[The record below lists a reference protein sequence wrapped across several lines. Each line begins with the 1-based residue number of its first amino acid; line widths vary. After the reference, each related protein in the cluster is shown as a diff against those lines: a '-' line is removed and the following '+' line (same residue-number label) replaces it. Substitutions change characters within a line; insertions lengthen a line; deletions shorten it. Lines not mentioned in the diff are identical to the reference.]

1 MHIAAITTKRDMIM
15 KYPDKKRCEELLN
28 EYGTP
33 EHVKGHC
40 KAVADTAYAIGSAL
54 NEKGF
59 DLDLD
64 LITAAGMLHD
74 IARVQDRHWDAGAD
88 IAASLGYDDVA
99 EIIRVHMSYSPFSAL
114 KDVTETDL
122 VCLGDRL
129 VCEDEYVGL
138 DKRIEYIINKAI
150 SKGRPEAK
158 PYILKK
164 KEDTRRFM
172 DEIENVIGITIDD
185 LMRRRSV

>member
-15 KYPDKKRCEELLN
+15 NYPDKKRCEELLN

-40 KAVADTAYAIGSAL
+40 RAVAYTAYAIGSAL

-88 IAASLGYDDVA
+88 IAESLGYYDIA
-99 EIIRVHMSYSPFSAL
+99 GIIRVHMSYSPFSAL
-114 KDVTETDL
+114 NDVTETDL

-129 VCEDEYVGL
+129 VREDEYVGL
-138 DKRIEYIINKAI
+138 DERIRYIINKAV
-150 SKGRPEAK
+150 SKGNPEAR

-164 KEDTRRFM
+164 KADTRRFM
-172 DEIENVIGITIDD
+172 DEIEGAIGITIDD
-185 LMRRRSV
+185 LMKRRSI

>member
-1 MHIAAITTKRDMIM
+1 M
-15 KYPDKKRCEELLN
+15 KYPDKKRCEDLLN

-40 KAVADTAYAIGSAL
+40 RAVADTAYAIGSAL

-99 EIIRVHMSYSPFSAL
+99 EIIRVHMSYSLFSAL

-122 VCLGDRL
+122 
-129 VCEDEYVGL
+129 VGL